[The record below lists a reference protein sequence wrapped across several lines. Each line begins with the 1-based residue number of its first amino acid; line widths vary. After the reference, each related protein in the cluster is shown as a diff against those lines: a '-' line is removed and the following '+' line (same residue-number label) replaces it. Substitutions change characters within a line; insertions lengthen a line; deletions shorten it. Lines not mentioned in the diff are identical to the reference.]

1 VANEGCFLGGYPQII
16 THVKILVVTVPCPVS
31 TIESEV
37 VKILA
42 MFAVL
47 KGGGWRCDFA
57 GLDIEG

>member
-1 VANEGCFLGGYPQII
+1 MKAFWGSPNSI
-16 THVKILVVTVPCPVS
+16 HVNILVVTVPCHS
-31 TIESEV
+31 WTNESEV